1 MSLSLSVHPQH
12 TENKVTLVQFCVSH
26 FKPQRSCTYRGM
38 LSRKQNQ
45 NSATSTTVHVQGKK
59 LLLLCAFN
67 NYPQTIVLRW
77 HELLTH
83 FPPLFKDWAVLPT
96 FIINRHTILQK
107 VLGQLHRA
115 DRAKAN
121 MAPCTLLLY
130 HAALCST
137 YFWGFSSGQ
146 ELLWTLI

>member
-1 MSLSLSVHPQH
+1 MTFKHCFFVTYQLNIEKNIFTLIRSRHLVSHLLLTRKICHFHSASIPLH

-59 LLLLCAFN
+59 TLLLCAFN

-83 FPPLFKDWAVLPT
+83 FPPLFKD
-96 FIINRHTILQK
+96 
-107 VLGQLHRA
+107 
-115 DRAKAN
+115 
-121 MAPCTLLLY
+121 
-130 HAALCST
+130 
-137 YFWGFSSGQ
+137 
-146 ELLWTLI
+146 